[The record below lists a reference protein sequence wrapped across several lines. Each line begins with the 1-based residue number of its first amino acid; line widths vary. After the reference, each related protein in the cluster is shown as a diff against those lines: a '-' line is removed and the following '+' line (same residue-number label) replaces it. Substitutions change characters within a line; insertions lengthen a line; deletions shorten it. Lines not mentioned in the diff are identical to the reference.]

1 MKIKRQQDFFA
12 GLLFATVGSAFA
24 WGAQNY
30 QVGVSARMGPG
41 FFPLLLGGL
50 LALLGLA
57 MMWRAAAWHSD
68 TAQPIGRWAWKPLA
82 AIISANL
89 LFGVA
94 LGGLPLLHLPALGL
108 MAGIYLLTLVACLAG
123 DRFDLKQ
130 ALLLATALAALSY
143 VAFVWLLKLQLPVW
157 PVWPVGSAGS
167 T

>member
-1 MKIKRQQDFFA
+1 MQIKRQQDFYA
-12 GLLFATVGSAFA
+12 GLLFAVAGSAFA
-24 WGAQNY
+24 WGALSY
-30 QVGVSARMGPG
+30 QVGASARMGPG

-50 LALLGLA
+50 LALLGLV
-57 MMWRAAAWHSD
+57 MMWRAARWRSD
-68 TAQPIGRWAWKPLA
+68 TAQPIGSWAWKPLA

-123 DRFDLKQ
+123 DRFNLKE

-143 VAFVWLLKLQLPVW
+143 LAFVLVLKLQLPVW
-157 PVWPVGSAGS
+157 PVWGA
-167 T
+167 